1 MLAVAEGAALPPEQ
15 QLVEEVHVDAAEQL
29 LEQLPHQEG
38 GYLGPL
44 QVAQQL
50 VEDVEDGHPMLAGLS
65 CVEAYSRCCWKTW
78 PIYSRANDRMTSCA
92 PVKFVRK
99 G

>member
-15 QLVEEVHVDAAEQL
+15 QLVEEVDVDAAEQL
-29 LEQLPHQEG
+29 LEQLPYQEG
-38 GYLGPL
+38 GHLCPL

-50 VEDVEDGHPMLAGLS
+50 VEDVEDGHPVLAGLS
-65 CVEAYSRCCWKTW
+65 CVEAYSRCC
-78 PIYSRANDRMTSCA
+78 
-92 PVKFVRK
+92 